1 METILRFG
9 SHLLE
14 HLVLGVALVSCQAAY
29 SLFTVI
35 SLSINTF
42 ISG

>member
-9 SHLLE
+9 SYLFIE

-35 SLSINTF
+35 S
-42 ISG
+42 